1 MSHLPVSLMN
11 RLKQTESA
19 VFKLWM
25 LYFQRIPYSDYLSL
39 IFDNIVEHL
48 KFVRTIFHPFQYCRI
63 YSLYIFSCISRANAR
78 PLDDTKG
85 SIGDLFLLQQM
96 LNAINQE
103 LSAENTGPC
112 QPIHENP
119 LVDESINDAPT
130 NSDELLLIFG
140 GYEETITETIVD
152 KPRRG
157 GRHHKGT
164 GKDNRRRH
172 ARHNGKKHARRH
184 RHGHKSRKSP
194 KLSSKNTPANDNTRL
209 LMGHV

>member
-19 VFKLWM
+19 GFKLWM

-48 KFVRTIFHPFQYCRI
+48 KFVRTISHPFQHDCRI
-63 YSLYIFSCISRANAR
+63 YSLYIFSRANAR
-78 PLDDTKG
+78 PLDDKKG
-85 SIGDLFLLQQM
+85 TIADLFLLEQM
-96 LNAINQE
+96 LNAVSQE
-103 LSAENTGPC
+103 LSAENTVPC

-119 LVDESINDAPT
+119 LVDESTADAPT

-152 KPRRG
+152 KPR
-157 GRHHKGT
+157 
-164 GKDNRRRH
+164 
-172 ARHNGKKHARRH
+172 
-184 RHGHKSRKSP
+184 
-194 KLSSKNTPANDNTRL
+194 
-209 LMGHV
+209 